1 MIATRRTEQ
10 MLPAII
16 PIYRKPEQVEKCL
29 ATLKV
34 QTIPVEPW
42 IQDNNVTNVGFTKAI
57 NHGLR
62 RAIREGCAY
71 AILMNQDCYLRP
83 DAAQRM
89 VAFMDEHPRCAIGG
103 VKQLWSQVEDQII
116 HAGCT
121 QAFPGGKN
129 IRGRVSAG
137 ECATSAR
144 VAWVNGACT
153 IARLDAVIEFGL
165 MDENMTLIG
174 SDSDW
179 CYSARLRHWEIWYIA
194 DAVVV
199 HDTGVSGQPSEEAA
213 KIMIQDMSY
222 WRDKWVGSQAY
233 NYLSTRV

>member
-1 MIATRRTEQ
+1 

-16 PIYRKPEQVEKCL
+16 PIYGKPEQVERCL
-29 ATLKV
+29 AALRA
-34 QTIPVEPW
+34 QTIPVESW
-42 IQDNNVTNVGFTKAI
+42 IQDNNVNNVGFTKAI
-57 NHGLR
+57 NNGLR

-71 AILMNQDCYLRP
+71 AILLNQDCYLHP

-89 VAFMDEHPRCAIGG
+89 VEFMNSHPRCAMGG
-103 VKQLWSQVEDQII
+103 VKQLWSQDPDQII

-121 QAFPGGKN
+121 QAFPNGKN

-137 ECATSAR
+137 ECAASAR

-165 MDENMTLIG
+165 MDENMILIG

-199 HDTGVSGQPSEEAA
+199 HDTGVSGQPSDEAMR
-213 KIMIQDMSY
+213 IMNLDMSY